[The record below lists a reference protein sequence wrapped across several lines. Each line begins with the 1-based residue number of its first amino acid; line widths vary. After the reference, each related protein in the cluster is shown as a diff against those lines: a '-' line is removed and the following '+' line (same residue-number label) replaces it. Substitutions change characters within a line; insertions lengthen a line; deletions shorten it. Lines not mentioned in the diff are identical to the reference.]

1 MSQSFLDTVRE
12 LRQGQ
17 TLQDLADELQGL
29 VAQVRL
35 TGKAGKLRFDLT
47 VKPAS
52 KGNVDTLLLE
62 DAITVKAPSLERA
75 ATVMFATSNNVLS
88 RQDPRQPELA
98 GLREVVPMRSVKE
111 QAQ

>member
-17 TLQDLADELQGL
+17 TLQDLADELQAL
-29 VAQVRL
+29 VAATRL
-35 TGKAGKLRFDLT
+35 AGRPGKLVFTLT

-62 DAITVKAPSLERA
+62 DAITIKAPKLDRA
-75 ATVMFATSNNVLS
+75 ATVMFATANNFLQRS
-88 RQDPRQPELA
+88 DPRQPELA
-98 GLREVVPMRSVKE
+98 GLREVLPMRPTKE
-111 QAQ
+111 HTQ